1 MNMVLNPCPPIL
13 TRASKVRYYR
23 RKRGETMAKVVI
35 DPGHGGP
42 DPGAVWKRNEPTE
55 KEINLDIA
63 KKARDFLK
71 AKRVEVVMT
80 RDKDEEVE
88 LKKRVEEANKPNVSC
103 LVSIHTNSA
112 ISTKAKGF
120 EVYYHPDSSE
130 SMRLANALSV
140 EYRKILPSVAFRG
153 IKPTRYLY
161 VIRRS
166 RPPAV
171 LIEVGFISSEED
183 RKILYDPEQRGSIAL
198 AIANG
203 ISSWLRAKERRR
215 IGRCQETVKDRTFRG

>member
-1 MNMVLNPCPPIL
+1 MANQLLSPSGPISPLL
-13 TRASKVRYYR
+13 TRSSKIRYYWR
-23 RKRGETMAKVVI
+23 RRGDNKAKVVI

-71 AKRVEVVMT
+71 AKRVEVAMT
-80 RDKDEEVE
+80 RDEDKEVE

-103 LVSIHTNSA
+103 FVSIHTNSA

-183 RKILYDPEQRGSIAL
+183 RRILYDPEKREAIAL
-198 AIANG
+198 AVANG
-203 ISSWLRAKERRR
+203 ISSWLRTRKSRARRR
-215 IGRCQETVKDRTFRG
+215 